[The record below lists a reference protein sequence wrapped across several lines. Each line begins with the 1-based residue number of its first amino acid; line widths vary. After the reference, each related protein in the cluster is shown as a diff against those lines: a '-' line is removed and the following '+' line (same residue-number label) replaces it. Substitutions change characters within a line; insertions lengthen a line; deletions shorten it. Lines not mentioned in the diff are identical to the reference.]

1 MLRIAIFALI
11 LAIVQAQSIRTA
23 DLPGILNPLQAGSI
37 EVASYPLVNMPKPNP
52 CPWTP
57 WFDRDDPSVTGD
69 YEGLADLIKEGNDIC
84 AKPVAI

>member
-1 MLRIAIFALI
+1 
-11 LAIVQAQSIRTA
+11 
-23 DLPGILNPLQAGSI
+23 
-37 EVASYPLVNMPKPNP
+37 MPKPNP

-84 AKPVAI
+84 AKPVGI